1 MAGWTIRLD
10 GGDAENKALP
20 DKALIGGKGWSIAR
34 MAALGLT
41 VPPAFVITTRAC
53 SAYQAC
59 GDFPDGLSAEI
70 AEGIAWL
77 EETTGRRY
85 GAGPSPLLVSVRS
98 GAAISMP
105 GMMDTVLN
113 MGITVETEM
122 ALGAECGDPAF
133 ARDTHRRFHELY
145 ATIVLKADAG
155 DLSPHGDPADWA
167 AQVERAAGIPIPDDP
182 VDRLHAAVRAVFDS
196 WNSRRAK
203 RYRKHHDIPDDLG
216 TAVTIQAMV
225 FGNLGKTSGTGVLF
239 SRNPISGER
248 IPYGEYL
255 ACAQGEDVV
264 SGRFTPQPLDAM
276 QALAPGAHT
285 ALLKASDTLE
295 AAGGDVQDIEFTVQD
310 GTLFLLQ
317 SRAAKR
323 APAAAVR
330 FAVDM
335 VDEGLIDR
343 QTALSRVS
351 ADQIRSLLAPRLTE
365 ETAAA
370 AIVATRGE
378 AACPG
383 IGIGTIVTDT
393 DEAERRAA
401 AGEDIILAR
410 ATTSPEDLHG
420 MIVARAVV
428 TEQGGATS
436 HAAVVSRALGVPCVV
451 GCGDGAVTA
460 LAGETMTVDGSA
472 GAIYEGSLPVED
484 PDEAALSDLRILTE
498 WADALSPLRVVA
510 PEDLDED
517 GQSDLLDLNRIDGG
531 EDPDRLPALLNGAR
545 LATGG
550 ALSTD
555 AGIKAAVHAGLEAV
569 VGRPRL
575 PLLLAAFNAGK
586 PPEDRETVAVSASA

>member
-10 GGDAENKALP
+10 GGDAANKPLP

-53 SAYQAC
+53 GAYQAR

-77 EETTGRRY
+77 EQTTGRRY

-113 MGITVETEM
+113 MGITLETET

-133 ARDTHRRFHELY
+133 ARDTHRRFHEHY

-155 DLSPHGDPADWA
+155 DLSPDGDPADWA
-167 AQVERAAGIPIPDDP
+167 AQVERAAGVPIPDDP

-196 WNSRRAK
+196 WNARRAR

-225 FGNLGKTSGTGVLF
+225 FGNLGKASGTGVLF

-248 IPYGEYL
+248 APFGEYL
-255 ACAQGEDVV
+255 ARAQGEDVV

-276 QALAPGAHT
+276 QALTPDAYA
-285 ALLKASDTLE
+285 ALLEASDTLE
-295 AAGGDVQDIEFTVQD
+295 TAGGDVQDIEFTVQG

-343 QTALSRVS
+343 RTALSRVS
-351 ADQIRSLLAPRLTE
+351 ADQIRSLLAPRLTA

-370 AIVATRGE
+370 AIVAARGE

-410 ATTSPEDLHG
+410 VTTSPEDLHG
-420 MIVARAVV
+420 MIVAKAVV
-428 TEQGGATS
+428 TEQGGSTS
-436 HAAVVSRALGVPCVV
+436 HAAVVSRALGIPCVV

-460 LAGETMTVDGSA
+460 LAGQTMTVDGSA
-472 GAIYEGSLPVED
+472 GAVYEGVLPVAD
-484 PDEAALSDLRILTE
+484 PDEATLSDLRVLTE

-510 PEDLDED
+510 PEALDED
-517 GQSDLLDLNRIDGG
+517 GQGDLLDLNRIDGG
-531 EDPDRLPALLNGAR
+531 EDPGRLSALLNGAR
-545 LATGG
+545 VATGG

-555 AGIKAAVHAGLEAV
+555 AGIKAAVHAGLKVV
-569 VGRPRL
+569 VGHPRL